1 MNPFDLRG
9 PEFLIF
15 YALFAAA
22 IVLAARH
29 WIRTVEPVSH
39 EPVSLTDP
47 YLIAYLRSG
56 PAEAVN
62 VAVISLIDRGFV
74 QSNGDNLSMARDR
87 SAAGVN
93 HPLEKAIIALLREP
107 IKLGDVLPGLKLS
120 LDGYQAK
127 LLKDGLIASP
137 GLKAMRRSVWLL
149 ATVILLAVAA
159 IKIGVAVSRG
169 RTNIEFL
176 VMLAGVAIFI
186 LSKLS
191 FPKHTSRGQ
200 QALDQCRHLFGG
212 LRSSGKSWQPGSAT
226 ADLVMLAAVFGAAAV
241 PVAAFPHRNQLFSPY
256 QNFGS
261 SSSSGDSGG
270 SSCGS
275 SGSDGGGGGSGCG
288 GCGGGGSD

>member
-9 PEFLIF
+9 PEFLVF
-15 YALFAAA
+15 YAVFAALT
-22 IVLAARH
+22 VLAARH
-29 WIRTVEPVSH
+29 WIRTAEPVSS
-39 EPVSLTDP
+39 EPVNLTDP

-56 PAEAVN
+56 AAEAVN

-74 QSNGDNLSMARDR
+74 HSSGDNLSMARDR

-93 HPLEKAIIALLREP
+93 HPLEKAIIGLLREP
-107 IKLGDVLPGLKLS
+107 IKLNAVLPGLKLS

-137 GLKAMRRSVWLL
+137 GLKAMRRYVWLL
-149 ATVILLAVAA
+149 ATLILLAVAGV
-159 IKIGVAVSRG
+159 KIGVAVSRG

-176 VMLAGVAIFI
+176 VMLAGVAIFA
-186 LSKLS
+186 LSKIS

-241 PVAAFPHRNQLFSPY
+241 PVAAFPHRNQLFAPY
-256 QNFGS
+256 PNFPS
-261 SSSSGDSGG
+261 SSSSGDGGG

-275 SGSDGGGGGSGCG
+275 SSGGGGSGCG
-288 GCGGGGSD
+288 GCGGSD